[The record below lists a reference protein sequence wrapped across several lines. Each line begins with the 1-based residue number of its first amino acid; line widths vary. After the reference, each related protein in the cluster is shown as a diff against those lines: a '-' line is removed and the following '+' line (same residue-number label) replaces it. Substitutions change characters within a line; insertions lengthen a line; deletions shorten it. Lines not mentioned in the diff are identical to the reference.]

1 MFKNYIKIAWRNL
14 WKNKLF
20 SFINIFGLAIG
31 ISCCILIFLYVQ
43 NELSYDTFNE
53 KADRIYRITSKIHQ
67 PKKIVWFAPTSPIT
81 GERLRQN
88 FPEIKKIV
96 RFNFTK
102 RPISYNNKK
111 FSEATVLYS
120 DSTLFDVF
128 TLPMVS
134 GNPAKAL
141 IAPYSIVLTET
152 AVKRYFGDEPAM
164 GKLMKFSDT
173 LNLLVTGIIKDIPKN
188 SHFKCDCIISRNTMA
203 DINKGNSDWL
213 EEREKNWFNCDS
225 YSYILLADHVEGKTL
240 EAKANKFLDKEMTET
255 KKAIGMW
262 INVDLQPIK
271 DIHLRSHLDQEIKG
285 AEQGGDI
292 TYVYIFSATAILI
305 LLIACCN
312 FINLSTARSLNRS
325 KEIGLRKVI
334 GAMRSQLIFQFLGES
349 VVFSLIACILSLIFV
364 LLAIPFFNLF
374 IGTTLTLTLNVF
386 WIYLSL
392 ICCIGF
398 LAGLYPAL
406 LMSSFSPIQS
416 LKGKINHGLA
426 DIFFR
431 KGLVVFQ
438 FSIAIILII
447 GTTLILNQLDFIQ
460 NKKLGI
466 NKEQVVGIELKGVD
480 QRKGEIL
487 LKELSKNP
495 KITGATLNNFNFKGI
510 GYITLLPEGAAE
522 NELTAC
528 SVFSVDENFLNIMQI
543 ELVSGRDFSKNF
555 PTDVNEAFIVNEAA
569 VKAYGWKTPKDA
581 LGKKIEWAFGKKGKV
596 IGVVKDFNYA
606 SLHNRIEPLLIHIYP
621 SWYNTVTL
629 RLKTDNLTTTMKEIE
644 TAWKNSGTENPFKYA
659 FLEDDFNSLYKSE
672 QNMRAVLG
680 AFTFLSVLVA
690 CLGLFGLA
698 AFTIKQRFKEIGIR
712 KVLGASVSGVVG
724 LLSKDFLKLVFV
736 SIIISSPIAWYA
748 AHKWLQDFAY
758 KVDISWWIFLVSG
771 AMALLIAFTTVC
783 FQALRAASA
792 NPVKSLRTE

>member
-1 MFKNYIKIAWRNL
+1 MFKNYLKIAWRNL
-14 WKNKLF
+14 CKNKLF
-20 SFINIFGLAIG
+20 SFINIFGLAVG

-43 NELSYDTFNE
+43 NELSYDAFNE
-53 KADRIYRITSKIHQ
+53 RVDRIYRITSIIHQ
-67 PKKIVWFAPTSPIT
+67 PKKTDCFAPTSPIT
-81 GERLRQN
+81 AERLQQN

-96 RFNFTK
+96 RFSSSK
-102 RPISYNNKK
+102 RTISYNNKK
-111 FSEATVLYS
+111 FFDATVLYA

-128 TLPMVS
+128 TLPMIS
-134 GNPAKAL
+134 GNPSKAL

-152 AVKRYFGDEPAM
+152 AVKRYFGDEPAI
-164 GKLMKFSDT
+164 GKMMKFSDT
-173 LNLLVTGIIKDIPKN
+173 LNLLVTGVIKDIPKN
-188 SHFKCDCIISRNTMA
+188 SHFKFDCILSRSTVA
-203 DINKGNSDWL
+203 DLNKNNSDWI
-213 EEREKNWFNCDS
+213 EGSEKNWFNCDS
-225 YSYILLADHVEGKTL
+225 YSYLLLAGHVDGKVL
-240 EAKANKFLDKEMTET
+240 ETKANKFLDKEMVET

-262 INVDLQPIK
+262 INVGIQPLK
-271 DIHLRSHLDQEIKG
+271 DIHLHSHLDHEIKG
-285 AEQGGDI
+285 AEQGDI
-292 TYVYIFSATAILI
+292 TYVYIFSATAFLI

-349 VVFSLIACILSLIFV
+349 VVFSFISCILSLLFI
-364 LLAIPFFNLF
+364 LLAIPLFNSF
-374 IGTTLTLTLNVF
+374 IGTELTLTLNVF
-386 WIYLSL
+386 WIYLAL

-416 LKGKINHGLA
+416 LKGKINHGLG

-438 FSIAIILII
+438 FSIAIMLII

-460 NKKLGI
+460 HKNLGI
-466 NKEQVVGIELKGVD
+466 NKEQVVGIELRGPD

-495 KITGATLNNFNFKGI
+495 KIIGATLNSFSFKSMSN
-510 GYITLLPEGAAE
+510 ITLLPEGSAE
-522 NELTAC
+522 NEVTAC
-528 SVFSVDENFLNIMQI
+528 NVFSVDENFLSTMKV
-543 ELVSGRDFSKNF
+543 ELVSGRDFSKSF

-569 VKAYGWKTPKDA
+569 AKAYGWKTPKDA

-606 SLHNRIEPLLIHIYP
+606 SLHNGIEPLLIHIFP
-621 SWYNTVTL
+621 QWYNTITL
-629 RLKTDNLTTTMKEIE
+629 RLKTDNLTATMKDLES
-644 TAWKNSGTENPFKYA
+644 AWKVSSTENPFKYA

-672 QNMRAVLG
+672 QNMRTVLS

-712 KVLGASVSGVVG
+712 KVLGASIGGVVD
-724 LLSKDFLKLVFV
+724 LLSKDFLKLVLI
-736 SIIISSPIAWYA
+736 SIFISSPLAWYA
-748 AHKWLQDFAY
+748 SHKWLQDFAY
-758 KVDISWWIFLVSG
+758 KVDISWWIFLISG

-783 FQALRAASA
+783 FQAIRAAST

>member
-1 MFKNYIKIAWRNL
+1 MFKNYIKIAWRNI

-20 SFINIFGLAIG
+20 SFINIFGLAVG

-53 KADRIYRITSKIHQ
+53 RADRIYRITSVIHQ
-67 PKKIVWFAPTSPIT
+67 PKKIDYFAPTSPIT
-81 GERLRQN
+81 SEKLKQN
-88 FPEIKKIV
+88 FPEIEKIV
-96 RFNFTK
+96 RLSSSK
-102 RPISYNNKK
+102 RTISYNNKK
-111 FSEATVLYS
+111 FFDATVLYA

-128 TLPMVS
+128 TLPMIS
-134 GNPAKAL
+134 GNPSKAL
-141 IAPYSIVLTET
+141 TAPYSIVLTET
-152 AVKRYFGDEPAM
+152 AVKKYFGDEPAI
-164 GKLMKFSDT
+164 GKMMKFSDT

-188 SHFKCDCIISRNTMA
+188 SHFKFDCILSRSTVA
-203 DINKGNSDWL
+203 DLNKNNSDWL
-213 EEREKNWFNCDS
+213 EGSEKNWFNCDS
-225 YSYILLADHVEGKTL
+225 YSYLLLTNHVDEKAL
-240 EAKANKFLDKEMTET
+240 EAKANKFLNKEMAET

-262 INVDLQPIK
+262 VNVSIQPLK
-271 DIHLRSHLDQEIKG
+271 DIHLQSHLDHEIKG
-285 AEQGGDI
+285 AEPGDI
-292 TYVYIFSATAILI
+292 TYVYIFSATAFLI

-334 GAMRSQLIFQFLGES
+334 GAIRSQLIFQFLGES
-349 VVFSLIACILSLIFV
+349 VVFAFIACILSIIFV
-364 LLAIPFFNLF
+364 LLAIPFFNSF
-374 IGTTLTLTLNVF
+374 IGTSLSLTLNVF

-416 LKGKINHGLA
+416 LKGKINHGLV
-426 DIFFR
+426 DVFFR

-438 FSIAIILII
+438 FTIAIILII
-447 GTTLILNQLDFIQ
+447 GTTLILDQLDFIQ

-466 NKEQVVGIELKGVD
+466 NKEQVVGIELKGSD

-487 LKELSKNP
+487 LKEFSKNP
-495 KITGATLNNFNFKGI
+495 KVIGATLNSFSFKGI
-510 GYITLLPEGAAE
+510 GKITLLPDGAAE

-528 SVFSVDENFLNIMQI
+528 SVFSVDENFLSTMQI
-543 ELVSGRDFSKNF
+543 ELASGRDFSKSF
-555 PTDVNEAFIVNEAA
+555 PTDVNEAFMVNEAA
-569 VKAYGWKTPKDA
+569 VKAYGWKTPQGA

-606 SLHNRIEPLLIHIYP
+606 SLHERIEPLLIHIFP
-621 SWYNTVTL
+621 AWYNTVTL
-629 RLKTDNLTTTMKEIE
+629 RLKTDDLTGTMKDIE
-644 TAWKNSGTENPFKYA
+644 SVWKNSSTENPFKYA
-659 FLEDDFNSLYKSE
+659 FLEDDFNGMYKSE
-672 QNMRAVLG
+672 QNMRAVLSV
-680 AFTFLSVLVA
+680 FTFLSVLVA

-712 KVLGASVSGVVG
+712 KVLGASISGIVG
-724 LLSKDFLKLVFV
+724 LLSKDFLKLVFI
-736 SIIISSPIAWYA
+736 SIVISCPIAWYA

-758 KVDISWWIFLVSG
+758 KVEISWWLFLISG
-771 AMALLIAFTTVC
+771 ITALAIAFTTVC